1 MIGGSSGTAGDD
13 LFRRL
18 ADEHAAAA
26 GLMEQVAGSM
36 ELPTREDLYP
46 QIRRHLLVHARAEE
60 QAFYPHLAAR
70 PGLREL
76 VERSLEEHAE
86 VERFLKRLDVK
97 DRSTKQWRD
106 LFVEMVQAVQAHVA
120 REEQELFPLARRLL
134 DTAEL
139 RRIQEEYDRAE
150 DRDGFG

>member
-1 MIGGSSGTAGDD
+1 MIGGSSGSAGVD

-18 ADEHAAAA
+18 TDEHAVAAE
-26 GLMEQVAGSM
+26 LMQQVAGSM

-46 QIRRHLLVHARAEE
+46 QIRRQLLVHARAEE
-60 QAFYPHLAAR
+60 QAFYPRLAAH
-70 PGLREL
+70 PELRAL

-106 LFVEMVQAVQAHVA
+106 LFGEMVQAVQAHVA

-134 DTAEL
+134 DPLEL
-139 RRIQEEYDRAE
+139 RRIHEDYDRAE
-150 DRDGFG
+150 DRDGFR